1 MPTVN
6 VSVPYQI
13 SQVEALTRIQARI
26 AQIKAQYS
34 NKVSDL
40 RENWSG
46 YVGTFSGSARGF
58 SVSGSLVVN
67 PSEVIVQIGLPFI
80 AIMYKGQIEAGI
92 RNELTTLLA

>member
-1 MPTVN
+1 MPNIN
-6 VSVPYQI
+6 VSVSYQI
-13 SQVEALTRIQARI
+13 PQNEALTRIQARV

-34 NKVSDL
+34 NEVSNL

-46 YVGTFSGSARGF
+46 YIGTFSGSARGF

-67 PSEVIVQIGLPFI
+67 PSVVIVEVGLPLVAF
-80 AIMYKGQIEAGI
+80 AYKGQIEEGI